1 MALPC
6 DNKYSSLPHIS
17 PGYPKVNVSYKKT
30 YSIAMKYF
38 FFAELILTTNIFLS
52 MLNITGYAKPKLYL
66 IMEKLSM
73 DDWSI
78 L

>member
-1 MALPC
+1 MAIPC

-17 PGYPKVNVSYKKT
+17 PGCPEVNMSYKKT
-30 YSIAMKYF
+30 YSIAMKCF

-66 IMEKLSM
+66 IMQKRSM
-73 DDWSI
+73 DD
-78 L
+78 